1 MELTINISQR
11 EKSIFEI
18 PIIGAILKIVA
29 SIIMVKA
36 TILAIILVM
45 PYRFIKYKLLGYK
58 QTEEKNPEPLT
69 FIETDNYKLTR
80 EYIEDPND
88 EHQLALDF
96 LYSIVEYGDE
106 SAVFFVRNDG
116 KKTELDGKYLTLFQ
130 HKLNDCLM
138 LQQIRINEFGE
149 PTSDLIKFD
158 IISGKIQATREI
170 GQFELDKFDTDKNEI
185 VGYNTEENI
194 TIKVQKAFA

>member
-1 MELTINISQR
+1 MVV
-11 EKSIFEI
+11 
-18 PIIGAILKIVA
+18 VA
-29 SIIMVKA
+29 
-36 TILAIILVM
+36 ILAIIFVM
-45 PYRFIKYKLLGYK
+45 PYHFIKYKLLGYK
-58 QTEEKNPEPLT
+58 RTEEKNPEPPTL
-69 FIETDNYKLTR
+69 IETDNYRLTR

-106 SAVFFVRNDG
+106 SAVFFVRNEG

-130 HKLNDCLM
+130 HKLNDCLL
-138 LQQIRINEFGE
+138 LQQIRINEFGK

-158 IISGKIQATREI
+158 VISGKIQIIREI

-185 VGYNTEENI
+185 VGYNSEENI
-194 TIKVQKAFA
+194 TIKVQKACA